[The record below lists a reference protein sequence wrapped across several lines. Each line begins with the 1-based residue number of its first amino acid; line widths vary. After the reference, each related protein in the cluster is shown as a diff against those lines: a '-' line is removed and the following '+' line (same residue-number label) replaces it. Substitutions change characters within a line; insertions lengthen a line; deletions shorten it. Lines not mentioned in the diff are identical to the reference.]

1 MKQNLCLKE
10 LSERIDLNFRRL
22 ADDPYYQIGDVFS
35 PADYGWMGDKEGR
48 ALLAFVSHYKISGKS
63 IPCMDEMLA
72 KMPSMVNEQNYLGKC
87 GDGMIREEQL
97 SGHSW
102 LLRGLCE
109 HYEQFGDAYSL
120 TLIRDITDNLY
131 LPLKG
136 EFAVYPVDREIRE
149 IGGVSGSEAGICGKW
164 ILSTDTCAAFMS
176 IDGLSH
182 AYKILRDPAVK
193 ELLDEMIAFYS
204 ALNKRAMKAQ
214 THCTLTAG
222 RAMMRMYAV
231 TGEAW
236 YRTCAEDIWELY
248 VHGGGMTYT
257 YQNLNWWG
265 RPDTWTEPCAIID
278 SLMLSLELYKATC
291 KPEYRTIA
299 ARIWHN
305 GFATLQRANGGAG
318 TDTVVTKESPWDA
331 LAAQMYEAPFC
342 CTMRLAEGLWYI
354 RENSDLLW
362 AETTGEVTKQENG
375 VYADGD
381 ILYAEVTGGAEAYAD
396 AAVDAVVTSNGRKLM
411 PIVKYYRVPDE
422 VMKVSKQKILFE

>member
-1 MKQNLCLKE
+1 MIKNLCRNE
-10 LSERIDLNFRRL
+10 LNERIALNFRRL

-35 PADYGWMGDKEGR
+35 PAGYGWMGDKEGR
-48 ALLAFVSHYKISGKS
+48 ALLAFVSHYKMTGKK
-63 IPCMDEMLA
+63 IPCMEEMLE

-109 HYEQFGDAYSL
+109 HYEQFGDEYSL
-120 TLIRDITDNLY
+120 TLIRDITKNLY

-136 EFAVYPVDREIRE
+136 EFAVYPVDREIAE
-149 IGGVSGSEAGICGKW
+149 IGGVSGSEAGTCGKW
-164 ILSTDTCAAFMS
+164 LLSTDTCAAFMS

-204 ALNKRAMKAQ
+204 ALDKRAMKAQ
-214 THCTLTAG
+214 THCTLTAA
-222 RAMMRMYAV
+222 RAMMRMYGV
-231 TGEAW
+231 TGEVW

-265 RPDTWTEPCAIID
+265 RPDTWTEPCAVID
-278 SLMLSLELYKATC
+278 SLMLSLELFKATC
-291 KPEYRTIA
+291 RPEYRTTA

-318 TDTVVTKESPWDA
+318 TDTVITAESPWND
-331 LAAQMYEAPFC
+331 LAADMYEAPFC

-362 AETTGEVTKQENG
+362 AETTGEATKDERG
-375 VYADGD
+375 VYTDGD
-381 ILYAEVTGGAEAYAD
+381 IVYAEVTGGAEAYAE
-396 AAVDAVVTSNGRKLM
+396 DAVIVDGHRLT
-411 PIVKYYRVPDE
+411 PIVKYYRVPDA
-422 VMKVSKQKILFE
+422 VMKASRQTVIF

>member
-1 MKQNLCLKE
+1 MIKNLCRNE
-10 LSERIDLNFRRL
+10 LNERIALNFRRL

-35 PADYGWMGDKEGR
+35 PAGYGWMGDKEGR
-48 ALLAFVSHYKISGKS
+48 ALLAFVSHYKMTGKK
-63 IPCMDEMLA
+63 IPCMEEMLE

-109 HYEQFGDAYSL
+109 HYEQFRDDYSL
-120 TLIRDITDNLY
+120 TLIRDITKNLY

-136 EFAVYPVDREIRE
+136 EFAVYPVDREIAE
-149 IGGVSGSEAGICGKW
+149 IGGVSGSEAGTCGKW
-164 ILSTDTCAAFMS
+164 LLSTDTCAAFMS

-204 ALNKRAMKAQ
+204 ALDKRAMKAQ
-214 THCTLTAG
+214 THCTLTAA
-222 RAMMRMYAV
+222 RAMMRMYGV

-236 YRTCAEDIWELY
+236 YRSCAEDIWDLY
-248 VHGGGMTYT
+248 VNGGGMTYT

-265 RPDTWTEPCAIID
+265 RPDTWTEPCAVID
-278 SLMLSLELYKATC
+278 SLMLSLELFKATC
-291 KPEYRTIA
+291 RPEYRITA

-318 TDTVVTKESPWDA
+318 TDTVITAESPWNA
-331 LAAQMYEAPFC
+331 LAADMYEAPFC

-362 AETTGEVTKQENG
+362 AETTGEVTKDARG
-375 VYADGD
+375 VYTDGD
-381 ILYAEVTGGAEAYAD
+381 IVYAEVTGGAEAYAE
-396 AAVDAVVTSNGRKLM
+396 DAVIVDGHRLT
-411 PIVKYYRVPDE
+411 PIVKYYRVPDA
-422 VMKVSKQKILFE
+422 VMKASRQTVIF